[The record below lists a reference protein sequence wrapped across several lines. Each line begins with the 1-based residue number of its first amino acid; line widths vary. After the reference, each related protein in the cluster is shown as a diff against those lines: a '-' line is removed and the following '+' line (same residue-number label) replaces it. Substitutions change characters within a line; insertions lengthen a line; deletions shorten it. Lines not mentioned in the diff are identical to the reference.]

1 MLLRALFPAQQ
12 QTQLFLECLTRASL
26 KPLLKRCVTNLKI
39 LKVCYNKLTNLTFM
53 EKQFEK
59 LTSVETL
66 QERVQKKPIME
77 LKRNPDPD
85 EDEGEYLEIDVG
97 VTLSELFNFLDK
109 KQNSVI
115 KRDKRLAE
123 DFEDKLS
130 DSLFGLHDRSEDYD
144 SGYGSERFSPRPDD
158 MPGLEAHERAFME
171 ADSEDMAVEDDLME
185 IREKLSFLKHKRP
198 E

>member
-1 MLLRALFPAQQ
+1 
-12 QTQLFLECLTRASL
+12 
-26 KPLLKRCVTNLKI
+26 
-39 LKVCYNKLTNLTFM
+39 M

-85 EDEGEYLEIDVG
+85 EDEGVYLEIDVG

-185 IREKLSFLKHKRP
+185 IREKLSFLKQKRP
-198 E
+198 EEYTEEDRKLFKMTVIGFFRQKGYGSRAIENNLPIKIRDKAKVYKKK